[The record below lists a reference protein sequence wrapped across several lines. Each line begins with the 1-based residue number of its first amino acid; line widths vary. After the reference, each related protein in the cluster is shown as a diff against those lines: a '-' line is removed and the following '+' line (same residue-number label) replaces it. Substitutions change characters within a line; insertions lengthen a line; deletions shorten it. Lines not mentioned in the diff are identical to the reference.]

1 MKRTFVKRQIYEEF
15 DRSIKMAKKYHLE
28 FSQIQHNWFTHPSNL
43 LGFGGRI
50 VNYGDLLTKDK
61 QGQTIVTTPQELKQQ
76 GYKEEK

>member
-1 MKRTFVKRQIYEEF
+1 MKHTFVKRQVYEEF

-28 FSQIQHNWFTHPSNL
+28 FSQIQHNWFTQASKF
-43 LGFGGRI
+43 LGFGGHI

>member
-1 MKRTFVKRQIYEEF
+1 MKRTFVKKQTYEEF
-15 DRSIKMAKKYHLE
+15 DRSTKMAKKYHLD
-28 FSQIQHNWFTHPSNL
+28 FNQVQHNWFTHATNIIG
-43 LGFGGRI
+43 LGGHI